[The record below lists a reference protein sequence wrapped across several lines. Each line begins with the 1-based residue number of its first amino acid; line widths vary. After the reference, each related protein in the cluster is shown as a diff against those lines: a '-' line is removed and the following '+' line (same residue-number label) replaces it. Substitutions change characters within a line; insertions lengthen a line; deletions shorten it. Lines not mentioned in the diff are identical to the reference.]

1 MNTDGASYRFKA
13 LHIPSLSQPL
23 LSFCCLFLK
32 NCDLI
37 RSGKD
42 TLNLIDSTNDI
53 NLFSVKVVGQVLV
66 ANASALVQK
75 GQLSGLVSHSLK
87 VQSIDSGLLH
97 RRASHPNGVALR
109 KLFKIH
115 STTLTCEACRLSK
128 STWLPFLGKLPVSTH
143 PLQYLYMDLS
153 GKITPATIGGASYYF
168 KITDAFSSFKHVYI
182 FKSKSDAFSQFKVFY
197 QLVTNL
203 HSRNVIN
210 VVINGGGE
218 FCSNEFEAW
227 FKEKGINHQITAP
240 YTPQQN
246 SIAERGNRTTSEK
259 AQALLKQAN
268 FPSSI
273 WGEAVSTA
281 VFYENITPMRQ
292 LKWSTPHELWFGH
305 RFDSSR
311 LRVFGCKAYVNIPKE
326 RRVGKFGDT
335 AREGIFVGY
344 QLDIPNWRVLTA
356 GRRIEYSHDII
367 FDETAYPGISPS
379 AQAGTPILSDFFEDN
394 EAFHSPS
401 VPSPNDSAPS
411 SSESSPAPSVY
422 HSDNDSSNDIESQ
435 LLGCDPNIITTRRRA
450 AAAHHLLTAT
460 PFYDPLF
467 SFSTIMDP
475 QVTLSS
481 PIPKTF
487 SAAMAS
493 PKAED
498 WKRAVDI
505 ELEAM
510 ACLNVWQM
518 VPFPE
523 DRSLLGI
530 VWVFRKKFDTDGNLV
545 KFKAR
550 LCAQGSAQVE
560 GIDYNETYAP
570 TGRPAALRAMLAV
583 GMNEGMD
590 IHQMDI
596 RNAFLN
602 GALDEDIY
610 LRPPS
615 GLSVPPGHCLKLLK
629 SIYGLKQAPRVWYR
643 ELLAFFKSIDFAPSP
658 VDNMA
663 IVSHNVGRF
672 KKLVSDCFLMDNLG
686 PARSL
691 LGIKIDR
698 FDNHVKLS
706 QEKYVDGILA
716 EYNMTNNRFVDTPM
730 VPHTR
735 LVASTKNE
743 REEFHQLGVNYRRTI
758 GSINYLSVS
767 TRPDIAFTVSQ
778 LSQHLEN
785 PGIKH
790 WRAFLHL
797 LRYLSGTKSAGI

>member
-1 MNTDGASYRFKA
+1 MT
-13 LHIPSLSQPL
+13 LPM
-23 LSFCCLFLK
+23 
-32 NCDLI
+32 
-37 RSGKD
+37 
-42 TLNLIDSTNDI
+42 TLNLSSSGATVGDSGPGLPTGTGCDET
-53 NLFSVKVVGQVLV
+53 LSPQQT
-66 ANASALVQK
+66 NASK
-75 GQLSGLVSHSLK
+75 PK
-87 VQSIDSGLLH
+87 
-97 RRASHPNGVALR
+97 
-109 KLFKIH
+109 
-115 STTLTCEACRLSK
+115 
-128 STWLPFLGKLPVSTH
+128 
-143 PLQYLYMDLS
+143 
-153 GKITPATIGGASYYF
+153 PA
-168 KITDAFSSFKHVYI
+168 
-182 FKSKSDAFSQFKVFY
+182 
-197 QLVTNL
+197 
-203 HSRNVIN
+203 
-210 VVINGGGE
+210 
-218 FCSNEFEAW
+218 
-227 FKEKGINHQITAP
+227 
-240 YTPQQN
+240 
-246 SIAERGNRTTSEK
+246 
-259 AQALLKQAN
+259 
-268 FPSSI
+268 
-273 WGEAVSTA
+273 
-281 VFYENITPMRQ
+281 
-292 LKWSTPHELWFGH
+292 
-305 RFDSSR
+305 
-311 LRVFGCKAYVNIPKE
+311 
-326 RRVGKFGDT
+326 
-335 AREGIFVGY
+335 
-344 QLDIPNWRVLTA
+344 
-356 GRRIEYSHDII
+356 
-367 FDETAYPGISPS
+367 
-379 AQAGTPILSDFFEDN
+379 
-394 EAFHSPS
+394 
-401 VPSPNDSAPS
+401 
-411 SSESSPAPSVY
+411 
-422 HSDNDSSNDIESQ
+422 
-435 LLGCDPNIITTRRRA
+435 NIITTRRRA

-590 IHQMDI
+590 IHQMDV

-643 ELLAFFKSIDFAPSP
+643 ELLAFFESIDFAPSP

-730 VPHTR
+730 VPNTR